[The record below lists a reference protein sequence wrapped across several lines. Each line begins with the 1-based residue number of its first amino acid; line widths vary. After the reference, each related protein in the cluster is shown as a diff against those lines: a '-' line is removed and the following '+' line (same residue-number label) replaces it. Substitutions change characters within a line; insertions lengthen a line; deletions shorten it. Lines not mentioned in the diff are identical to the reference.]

1 MNMKLEPSDSS
12 PKNVVPSIGSQAP
25 VQDFS
30 FTDISPEQVKKAVI
44 FALGLPRLSTGRELY
59 MLHLLYAFIIFW
71 MQLSR
76 FIAIEIYGSIL
87 FIFVP
92 LFKQMNN
99 VMQTF
104 GHSVK
109 LLLPDE
115 EALTFSLKKT
125 A

>member
-1 MNMKLEPSDSS
+1 
-12 PKNVVPSIGSQAP
+12 
-25 VQDFS
+25 
-30 FTDISPEQVKKAVI
+30 
-44 FALGLPRLSTGRELY
+44 

-76 FIAIEIYGSIL
+76 FIAIEIHGSIL

-115 EALTFSLKKT
+115 EALTFSLQKNSLDLCVSRISLSL
-125 A
+125 